1 MSIISREPIKVK
13 ELIEYLSKYDREK
26 VVQIES
32 SWGEYSPDEIHEIKE
47 TDNTI
52 ILSSALW
59 Q

>member
-1 MSIISREPIKVK
+1 MAIISQEPIKVK
-13 ELIEYLSKYDREK
+13 ELIEYLSKYDGEK
-26 VVQIES
+26 IVQIES

-47 TDNTI
+47 TNNTI